1 MGDLSILLTAAT
13 PGADSG
19 SFEWAMFIAQK
30 YAGMFANATW
40 TTLYVAVTGTIVGF
54 VLGFLVGVINTT
66 RIHPEDFILKRI
78 LLKIL
83 RVIVA
88 VYMEVFRGQRTG
100 RGSTCNGYVTYRCHV
115 ACHFTAG
122 IPECDPG
129 DGKYICEQS
138 ENDIR
143 FKCNRSF

>member
-66 RIHPEDFILKRI
+66 QIHPEDFILKRI

-88 VYMEVFRGQRTG
+88 VYMEIFR
-100 RGSTCNGYVTYRCHV
+100 
-115 ACHFTAG
+115 AG
-122 IPECDPG
+122 M
-129 DGKYICEQS
+129 QS
-138 ENDIR
+138 V
-143 FKCNRSF
+143 